1 MKKILK
7 PSLIILGISI
17 FISEWLVNK
26 LPIEKHHFNVIG
38 AILIILNF
46 IIFTY
51 LTYHPVKIDLFYDHN
66 ANKYGI
72 DNFKFEVLLRGLT
85 LDEANQKEI
94 ELIKEKNSL
103 VPYGYNVATG
113 GKRIDG
119 VSRLGADNSNAHLT
133 EVEAQYILDNRDKPM
148 YILYDLFC
156 DKISYESFRKV
167 YHHQTYTN
175 LTTTVSE
182 YPYNFEF
189 GNQFTNNP
197 LEYDEIV
204 SLRERY
210 ANGEYWRDVYKDYE
224 WAYKNEWSFYNV
236 YTGRS
241 YKLIMPEVF
250 TEENKKKH
258 HGKTKQGTR
267 NPKAKLT
274 EEQVIEIRRLHK
286 DGISNSELYKAFP
299 QVSSKSIRDIINGKT
314 WKHLL

>member
-1 MKKILK
+1 MTFRSDRMYIYQITNLINGKIYIGQTNNIQK
-7 PSLIILGISI
+7 RWANHRCNNDP
-17 FISEWLVNK
+17 NM
-26 LPIEKHHFNVIG
+26 VI
-38 AILIILNF
+38 ARALR
-46 IIFTY
+46 
-51 LTYHPVKIDLFYDHN
+51 
-66 ANKYGI
+66 KYGI

-85 LDEANQKEI
+85 PDEANQKEI

-113 GKRIDG
+113 GKRMDG

-133 EVEAQYILDNRDKPM
+133 EEEAQYILNNRDKPM
-148 YILYDLFC
+148 YVLYDLFC
-156 DKISYESFRKV
+156 DKISYESFKKI

-175 LTTTVSE
+175 LTTTVNE

-210 ANGEYWRDVYKDYE
+210 ANGEYWRDVYKDYK

-258 HGKTKQGTR
+258 HGKTKQGAK

-274 EEQVIEIRRLHK
+274 EEQVIKIRQLHK
-286 DGISNSELYKAFP
+286 DGVSNSELYKAFP
-299 QVSSKSIRDIINGKT
+299 QVSSTSIRDIINGKT

>member
-1 MKKILK
+1 
-7 PSLIILGISI
+7 
-17 FISEWLVNK
+17 
-26 LPIEKHHFNVIG
+26 
-38 AILIILNF
+38 
-46 IIFTY
+46 
-51 LTYHPVKIDLFYDHN
+51 
-66 ANKYGI
+66 
-72 DNFKFEVLLRGLT
+72 
-85 LDEANQKEI
+85 
-94 ELIKEKNSL
+94 
-103 VPYGYNVATG
+103 
-113 GKRIDG
+113 
-119 VSRLGADNSNAHLT
+119 
-133 EVEAQYILDNRDKPM
+133 M
-148 YILYDLFC
+148 YVLYDLFC
-156 DKISYESFRKV
+156 DKISYESFKKI

-175 LTTTVSE
+175 LTTTVNE

-258 HGKTKQGTR
+258 HGKTKQGAK

-274 EEQVIEIRRLHK
+274 EEQVIKIRQLHK
-286 DGISNSELYKAFP
+286 DGVSNSELYKAFP
-299 QVSSKSIRDIINGKT
+299 QVSSTSIRDIINGKT

>member
-1 MKKILK
+1 MYIYQITNLINGKIYIGQTNNIQK
-7 PSLIILGISI
+7 RWANHKCSI
-17 FISEWLVNK
+17 DPNM
-26 LPIEKHHFNVIG
+26 VI
-38 AILIILNF
+38 ARAL
-46 IIFTY
+46 
-51 LTYHPVKIDLFYDHN
+51 H
-66 ANKYGI
+66 KYGV
-72 DNFKFEVLLRGLT
+72 DNFRFEILLRGLT
-85 LDEANQKEI
+85 PEEADKKEV

-103 VPYGYNVATG
+103 VPNGYNVATG
-113 GKRIDG
+113 GNRING
-119 VSRLGADNSNAHLT
+119 YSNYGADNPNAHLT
-133 EVEAQYILDNRDKPM
+133 EEEAQYILDHRNEPM
-148 YILYDLFC
+148 YILYDMFS
-156 DKISYESFRKV
+156 DKLSYEAFKKV

-175 LTTTVSE
+175 LTTTVNE

-210 ANGEYWRDVYKDYE
+210 ANGEYWRTVYKDYE

-258 HGKTKQGTR
+258 HGLTKQGAR
-267 NPKAKLT
+267 NPKAKLS
-274 EEQVIEIRRLHK
+274 EEEVIEIRRLHE
-286 DGISNSELYKAFP
+286 DGVSNSELYKAFP
-299 QVSSKSIRDIINGKT
+299 QVSTASIRDIINGKT

>member
-1 MKKILK
+1 MYIYQITNLINGKIYIGQTNNIQK
-7 PSLIILGISI
+7 RWANHRCNNDP
-17 FISEWLVNK
+17 NM
-26 LPIEKHHFNVIG
+26 VI
-38 AILIILNF
+38 ARALR
-46 IIFTY
+46 
-51 LTYHPVKIDLFYDHN
+51 
-66 ANKYGI
+66 KYGI

-85 LDEANQKEI
+85 PDEANQKEI

-103 VPYGYNVATG
+103 IPYGYNVATG
-113 GKRIDG
+113 GKRMDG

-133 EVEAQYILDNRDKPM
+133 EEEAQYILDNRDKPM
-148 YILYDLFC
+148 YVLYDLFC
-156 DKISYESFRKV
+156 DKISYESFKKI

-175 LTTTVSE
+175 LTTTVNE

-258 HGKTKQGTR
+258 HGKTKQGTK

-274 EEQVIEIRRLHK
+274 EEQVIKIRQLHK
-286 DGISNSELYKAFP
+286 DGVSNSELYKAFP
-299 QVSSKSIRDIINGKT
+299 QVSSTSIRDIINGKT

>member
-1 MKKILK
+1 MYIYQITNLINGKIYIGQTNNIQK
-7 PSLIILGISI
+7 RWANHRCNNDP
-17 FISEWLVNK
+17 NM
-26 LPIEKHHFNVIG
+26 VI
-38 AILIILNF
+38 ARALR
-46 IIFTY
+46 
-51 LTYHPVKIDLFYDHN
+51 
-66 ANKYGI
+66 KYGI

-85 LDEANQKEI
+85 PDEANQKEI

-103 VPYGYNVATG
+103 IPYGYNVATG

-119 VSRLGADNSNAHLT
+119 VSRLGTDNSNAHLT
-133 EVEAQYILDNRDKPM
+133 EEEAQYILDNRDKPM
-148 YILYDLFC
+148 YVLYDLFC
-156 DKISYESFRKV
+156 DKISYESFKKI

-175 LTTTVSE
+175 LTTTVNE

-258 HGKTKQGTR
+258 HGKTKQGTK

-274 EEQVIEIRRLHK
+274 EEQVIKIRQLHK
-286 DGISNSELYKAFP
+286 DGVSNSELYKAFP
-299 QVSSKSIRDIINGKT
+299 QVSSTSIRDIINGKT

>member
-1 MKKILK
+1 MTFRSDRMYIYQITNLINGKIYIGQTNNIQK
-7 PSLIILGISI
+7 RWANHRCSNDP
-17 FISEWLVNK
+17 NM
-26 LPIEKHHFNVIG
+26 VI
-38 AILIILNF
+38 ARALR
-46 IIFTY
+46 
-51 LTYHPVKIDLFYDHN
+51 
-66 ANKYGI
+66 KYGV
-72 DNFKFEVLLRGLT
+72 DNFKFEILLRGLT
-85 LDEANQKEI
+85 PDEANQKEI
-94 ELIKEKNSL
+94 EFIKEKNSL

-133 EVEAQYILDNRDKPM
+133 EEEAQYILDNRDKPM
-148 YILYDLFC
+148 YVLYDLFC
-156 DKISYESFRKV
+156 DKISYESFKKI

-175 LTTTVSE
+175 LTTTVNE

-258 HGKTKQGTR
+258 HGKTKQGAK

-274 EEQVIEIRRLHK
+274 EEQVIKIRQLHK
-286 DGISNSELYKAFP
+286 DGVSNSELYKAFP
-299 QVSSKSIRDIINGKT
+299 QVSSTSIRDIINGKT
-314 WKHLL
+314 WKYLL

>member
-1 MKKILK
+1 MTFRSDRMYIYQITNLINGKIYIGQTNNIQKRLANHRCSND
-7 PSLIILGISI
+7 P
-17 FISEWLVNK
+17 NM
-26 LPIEKHHFNVIG
+26 VI
-38 AILIILNF
+38 ARALR
-46 IIFTY
+46 
-51 LTYHPVKIDLFYDHN
+51 
-66 ANKYGI
+66 KYGV

-85 LDEANQKEI
+85 PDEANQKEI
-94 ELIKEKNSL
+94 EFIKEKNSL

-133 EVEAQYILDNRDKPM
+133 EEEAQYILDNRDKPM
-148 YILYDLFC
+148 YVLYDLFC
-156 DKISYESFRKV
+156 DKISYESFKKV

-175 LTTTVSE
+175 LTTTVNE

-258 HGKTKQGTR
+258 HGKTKQGAK

-274 EEQVIEIRRLHK
+274 EEQVIKIRQLHK
-286 DGISNSELYKAFP
+286 DGVSNSELYKAFP
-299 QVSSKSIRDIINGKT
+299 QVSSTSIRDIINGKT

>member
-1 MKKILK
+1 MTFRSDRMYIYQITNLINGKIYIGQTNNIQK
-7 PSLIILGISI
+7 RWANHRCNNDP
-17 FISEWLVNK
+17 NM
-26 LPIEKHHFNVIG
+26 VI
-38 AILIILNF
+38 ARAL
-46 IIFTY
+46 
-51 LTYHPVKIDLFYDHN
+51 H
-66 ANKYGI
+66 KYGI

-85 LDEANQKEI
+85 PDEANQKEI

-113 GKRIDG
+113 GKRMDG

-133 EVEAQYILDNRDKPM
+133 EEEAQYILDNRDKPM
-148 YILYDLFC
+148 YVLYDLFC
-156 DKISYESFRKV
+156 DKISYESFKKI

-175 LTTTVSE
+175 LTTTVNE

-210 ANGEYWRDVYKDYE
+210 ANGEYWRDVYKDYK

-241 YKLIMPEVF
+241 YKFIMPEVF

-258 HGKTKQGTR
+258 HGKTKQGAK

-274 EEQVIEIRRLHK
+274 EEQVIKIRQLHK
-286 DGISNSELYKAFP
+286 DGVSNSELYKAFP
-299 QVSSKSIRDIINGKT
+299 QVSSTSIRDIINGKT

>member
-1 MKKILK
+1 MYIYQITNLINGKIY
-7 PSLIILGISI
+7 IGQT
-17 FISEWLVNK
+17 N
-26 LPIEKHHFNVIG
+26 NVQ
-38 AILIILNF
+38 
-46 IIFTY
+46 
-51 LTYHPVKIDLFYDHN
+51 KRW
-66 ANKYGI
+66 ANHRCSSDPNMVIARALRKYGV

-85 LDEANQKEI
+85 PDEANQKEI
-94 ELIKEKNSL
+94 EFIKEKNSL

-133 EVEAQYILDNRDKPM
+133 EEEAQYILDNRDKPM
-148 YILYDLFC
+148 YVLYDLFC
-156 DKISYESFRKV
+156 DKISYESFKKI

-175 LTTTVSE
+175 LTTTVNE

-210 ANGEYWRDVYKDYE
+210 ANGEYWRDVYKDYK

-241 YKLIMPEVF
+241 YKFIMPEVF

-258 HGKTKQGTR
+258 HGKTKQGAK

-274 EEQVIEIRRLHK
+274 EEQVIKIRQLHK
-286 DGISNSELYKAFP
+286 DGVSNSELYKAFP
-299 QVSSKSIRDIINGKT
+299 QVSSTSIRDIINGKT

>member
-1 MKKILK
+1 MYIYQITNLINGKIYIGQTNNIQK
-7 PSLIILGISI
+7 RWANHRCNNDPDM
-17 FISEWLVNK
+17 
-26 LPIEKHHFNVIG
+26 VI
-38 AILIILNF
+38 ARALR
-46 IIFTY
+46 
-51 LTYHPVKIDLFYDHN
+51 
-66 ANKYGI
+66 KYGI

-85 LDEANQKEI
+85 PDEANQKEI

-133 EVEAQYILDNRDKPM
+133 EAEAQYILDNRDKPM

>member
-1 MKKILK
+1 MTFRSDRMYIYQITNLINGKIYIGQTNNIQK
-7 PSLIILGISI
+7 RWANHRCNNDP
-17 FISEWLVNK
+17 NM
-26 LPIEKHHFNVIG
+26 VI
-38 AILIILNF
+38 ARALR
-46 IIFTY
+46 
-51 LTYHPVKIDLFYDHN
+51 
-66 ANKYGI
+66 KYGI

-85 LDEANQKEI
+85 PDEANQKEI

-133 EVEAQYILDNRDKPM
+133 EEEAQYILDNRDKPM
-148 YILYDLFC
+148 YVLYDLFC
-156 DKISYESFRKV
+156 DKISYESFKKI

-175 LTTTVSE
+175 LTTTVNE

-258 HGKTKQGTR
+258 HGKTKQGAK

-274 EEQVIEIRRLHK
+274 EEQVIKIRQLHK
-286 DGISNSELYKAFP
+286 DGVSNSELYKAFP
-299 QVSSKSIRDIINGKT
+299 QVSSTSIRDIINGKT

>member
-1 MKKILK
+1 MYIYQITNLINGKIY
-7 PSLIILGISI
+7 IGQT
-17 FISEWLVNK
+17 N
-26 LPIEKHHFNVIG
+26 NVQ
-38 AILIILNF
+38 
-46 IIFTY
+46 
-51 LTYHPVKIDLFYDHN
+51 KRW
-66 ANKYGI
+66 ANHRCNNDSNMVIARALRKYGV

-85 LDEANQKEI
+85 PDEANQKEI

-119 VSRLGADNSNAHLT
+119 VSRLGVDNSNAHLT
-133 EVEAQYILDNRDKPM
+133 EEEAQYILDNRDKPM
-148 YILYDLFC
+148 YVLYDLFC
-156 DKISYESFRKV
+156 DKISYESFKKI

-175 LTTTVSE
+175 LTTTVNE

-210 ANGEYWRDVYKDYE
+210 ANGEYWRDVYKDYK

-258 HGKTKQGTR
+258 HGKTKQGAK

-274 EEQVIEIRRLHK
+274 EEQVIKIRQLHK
-286 DGISNSELYKAFP
+286 DGVSNSELYKAFP
-299 QVSSKSIRDIINGKT
+299 QVSSTSIRDIINGKT

>member
-1 MKKILK
+1 MYIYQITNLINGKIYIGQTNNIQK
-7 PSLIILGISI
+7 RWANHKCNNDPDM
-17 FISEWLVNK
+17 
-26 LPIEKHHFNVIG
+26 VI
-38 AILIILNF
+38 ARALR
-46 IIFTY
+46 
-51 LTYHPVKIDLFYDHN
+51 
-66 ANKYGI
+66 KYGI

-85 LDEANQKEI
+85 PDEANQKEI

-148 YILYDLFC
+148 YVLYDLFC

>member
-1 MKKILK
+1 MYIYQITNLINGKIYIGQTNNIQK
-7 PSLIILGISI
+7 RWANHRCNNDP
-17 FISEWLVNK
+17 NM
-26 LPIEKHHFNVIG
+26 VI
-38 AILIILNF
+38 ARAL
-46 IIFTY
+46 
-51 LTYHPVKIDLFYDHN
+51 H
-66 ANKYGI
+66 KYGI

-85 LDEANQKEI
+85 PDEANQKEI

-113 GKRIDG
+113 GKRMDG

-133 EVEAQYILDNRDKPM
+133 EEEAQYILDNRDKPM
-148 YILYDLFC
+148 YVLYDLFC
-156 DKISYESFRKV
+156 DKISYESFKKI

-175 LTTTVSE
+175 LTTTVNE

-210 ANGEYWRDVYKDYE
+210 ANGEYWRDVYKDYK

-241 YKLIMPEVF
+241 YKFIMPEVF

-258 HGKTKQGTR
+258 HGKTKQGAK

-274 EEQVIEIRRLHK
+274 EEQVIKIRQLHK
-286 DGISNSELYKAFP
+286 DGVSNSELYKAFP
-299 QVSSKSIRDIINGKT
+299 QVSSTSIRDIINGKT

>member
-1 MKKILK
+1 MYIYQITNLINGKIY
-7 PSLIILGISI
+7 IGQT
-17 FISEWLVNK
+17 N
-26 LPIEKHHFNVIG
+26 NVQ
-38 AILIILNF
+38 
-46 IIFTY
+46 
-51 LTYHPVKIDLFYDHN
+51 KRW
-66 ANKYGI
+66 ANHRCNNDPNMVIARALRKYGV

-85 LDEANQKEI
+85 PDEANQKEI
-94 ELIKEKNSL
+94 EFIKEKNSL

-119 VSRLGADNSNAHLT
+119 VSRLGADNSNARLT
-133 EVEAQYILDNRDKPM
+133 EEEAQYILDNRDKPM
-148 YILYDLFC
+148 YVLYDLFC
-156 DKISYESFRKV
+156 DKISYESFKKI

-175 LTTTVSE
+175 LTTTVNE

-210 ANGEYWRDVYKDYE
+210 ANGEYWRDVYKDYK

-241 YKLIMPEVF
+241 YKFIMPEVF

-258 HGKTKQGTR
+258 HGKTKQGAK

-274 EEQVIEIRRLHK
+274 EEQVIKIRQLHK
-286 DGISNSELYKAFP
+286 DGVSNSELYKAFP
-299 QVSSKSIRDIINGKT
+299 QVSSTSIRDIINGKT

>member
-1 MKKILK
+1 MYIYQITNLINGKIYIGQTNNIQK
-7 PSLIILGISI
+7 RWANHRCNNDP
-17 FISEWLVNK
+17 NM
-26 LPIEKHHFNVIG
+26 VI
-38 AILIILNF
+38 ARALR
-46 IIFTY
+46 
-51 LTYHPVKIDLFYDHN
+51 
-66 ANKYGI
+66 KYGV

-85 LDEANQKEI
+85 PDEANQKEI

-113 GKRIDG
+113 GKRIER
-119 VSRLGADNSNAHLT
+119 VSQSGADNSNAHLT
-133 EVEAQYILDNRDKPM
+133 EEEAQYILDNRDKPM
-148 YILYDLFC
+148 YVLYDLFC
-156 DKISYESFRKV
+156 DKISYESFKKI

-175 LTTTVSE
+175 LTTTVNE

-258 HGKTKQGTR
+258 HGKTKQGAK

-274 EEQVIEIRRLHK
+274 EEQVIKIRQLHK
-286 DGISNSELYKAFP
+286 DGVSNSELYKAFP
-299 QVSSKSIRDIINGKT
+299 QVSSTSIRDIINGKT

>member
-1 MKKILK
+1 MTFRSDKMYIYQITNLINGKIYIGQTNNIQK
-7 PSLIILGISI
+7 RWANHRCNNDPDM
-17 FISEWLVNK
+17 
-26 LPIEKHHFNVIG
+26 VI
-38 AILIILNF
+38 ARALR
-46 IIFTY
+46 
-51 LTYHPVKIDLFYDHN
+51 
-66 ANKYGI
+66 KYGI

-85 LDEANQKEI
+85 PDEANQKEI

-133 EVEAQYILDNRDKPM
+133 EAEAQYILDNRDKPM
-148 YILYDLFC
+148 YVLYDLFC

>member
-1 MKKILK
+1 M
-7 PSLIILGISI
+7 
-17 FISEWLVNK
+17 
-26 LPIEKHHFNVIG
+26 
-38 AILIILNF
+38 AIARALR
-46 IIFTY
+46 
-51 LTYHPVKIDLFYDHN
+51 
-66 ANKYGI
+66 KYGV

-85 LDEANQKEI
+85 PDEANQKEI
-94 ELIKEKNSL
+94 EFIKEKNSL

-119 VSRLGADNSNAHLT
+119 ASRLGADNSNAHLT
-133 EVEAQYILDNRDKPM
+133 EAEAQYILDNRDKPM

-156 DKISYESFRKV
+156 DKISYESFKKV

-258 HGKTKQGTR
+258 HGKTKQGSK

-274 EEQVIEIRRLHK
+274 EEQVIEIRQLHK
-286 DGISNSELYKAFP
+286 DGVSNSELYKAFP
-299 QVSSKSIRDIINGKT
+299 QVSSTSIRDIINGKT

>member
-1 MKKILK
+1 MYIYQITNLINGKIYIGQTNNIQK
-7 PSLIILGISI
+7 RWANHRCNNDP
-17 FISEWLVNK
+17 NM
-26 LPIEKHHFNVIG
+26 VI
-38 AILIILNF
+38 ARALR
-46 IIFTY
+46 
-51 LTYHPVKIDLFYDHN
+51 
-66 ANKYGI
+66 KYGI

-85 LDEANQKEI
+85 PDEANQKEI

-113 GKRIDG
+113 GKRMDG

-133 EVEAQYILDNRDKPM
+133 EEEAQYILDNRDKPM
-148 YILYDLFC
+148 YVLYDLFC
-156 DKISYESFRKV
+156 DKISYESFKKI

-175 LTTTVSE
+175 LTTTVNE

-258 HGKTKQGTR
+258 HGKTKQGTK

-274 EEQVIEIRRLHK
+274 EEQVIKIRQLHK
-286 DGISNSELYKAFP
+286 DGVSNSELYKAFP
-299 QVSSKSIRDIINGKT
+299 QVSSTSIRDIINGKT

>member
-1 MKKILK
+1 MYIYQITNLINGKIYIGQTNNIQK
-7 PSLIILGISI
+7 RWANHRCNNDP
-17 FISEWLVNK
+17 NM
-26 LPIEKHHFNVIG
+26 VI
-38 AILIILNF
+38 ARALR
-46 IIFTY
+46 
-51 LTYHPVKIDLFYDHN
+51 
-66 ANKYGI
+66 KYGI

-85 LDEANQKEI
+85 PDEANQKEI

-113 GKRIDG
+113 GKRMDG
-119 VSRLGADNSNAHLT
+119 ASRLGADNSNAHLT
-133 EVEAQYILDNRDKPM
+133 EEEAQYILDNRDKPM
-148 YILYDLFC
+148 YVLYDLFC
-156 DKISYESFRKV
+156 DKISYESFKKI

-175 LTTTVSE
+175 LTTTVNE

-258 HGKTKQGTR
+258 HGKTKQGAK

-274 EEQVIEIRRLHK
+274 EEQVIKIRQLHK
-286 DGISNSELYKAFP
+286 DGVSNSELYKAFP
-299 QVSSKSIRDIINGKT
+299 QVSSTSIRDIINGKT

>member
-1 MKKILK
+1 M
-7 PSLIILGISI
+7 
-17 FISEWLVNK
+17 
-26 LPIEKHHFNVIG
+26 VIAR
-38 AILIILNF
+38 AIR
-46 IIFTY
+46 
-51 LTYHPVKIDLFYDHN
+51 
-66 ANKYGI
+66 KYGI

-85 LDEANQKEI
+85 PDEANQKEI

-133 EVEAQYILDNRDKPM
+133 EAEAQYILDNRDKPM

>member
-1 MKKILK
+1 MYIYQITNLINGKIYIGQTNNIQK
-7 PSLIILGISI
+7 RWANHKCNNDPDM
-17 FISEWLVNK
+17 
-26 LPIEKHHFNVIG
+26 VI
-38 AILIILNF
+38 ARALR
-46 IIFTY
+46 
-51 LTYHPVKIDLFYDHN
+51 
-66 ANKYGI
+66 KYGV
-72 DNFKFEVLLRGLT
+72 DNFHFEILLRGLT
-85 LDEANQKEI
+85 PEEANQKEV

-103 VPYGYNVATG
+103 VPNGYNVATG
-113 GKRIDG
+113 GNRIDG
-119 VSRLGADNSNAHLT
+119 CSNYGADNSNAHLT
-133 EVEAQYILDNRDKPM
+133 EEEAQYILDHRNEPM
-148 YILYDLFC
+148 YILYDMFS
-156 DKISYESFRKV
+156 DKLSYEAFKKV

-175 LTTTVSE
+175 LTTTVNE

-210 ANGEYWRDVYKDYE
+210 ANGEYWRDVYKDYK

-258 HGKTKQGTR
+258 HGLTKQGAR
-267 NPKAKLT
+267 NPKAKLS
-274 EEQVIEIRRLHK
+274 EEEVIEIRRLHK
-286 DGISNSELYKAFP
+286 NGISNSELYKAFP
-299 QVSSKSIRDIINGKT
+299 QVSTVSIRDIINGKT